1 MPAVIEAIEV
11 SRNFRTPQGGLEVL
25 NGLSLTVEKGRTLAI
40 VGASGSGKS
49 TLLHILGCLDRPTSG
64 KVLLGGQDTFQMAD
78 HQLAA
83 ARNRDIGFVFQ
94 FHHLLP
100 EFSALENVALPLLVG
115 GLGKYEALER
125 AGQLMAEVG
134 LAERR
139 LHRPSEL
146 SGGEQ
151 QRVAVARALVN
162 GPQLLLADEPT
173 GNLDRYSGSAVTDL
187 LWKMNRERGVA
198 LVVVTHNQELAKRA
212 DRTMEL
218 KNGKLWPTDR

>member
-1 MPAVIEAIEV
+1 MLGVIEAVDV
-11 SRNFRTPQGGLEVL
+11 SRSFRTSQGSLEVL
-25 NGLSLTVEKGRTLAI
+25 SGLSLAVEKGGTLAI

-64 KVLLGGQDTFQMAD
+64 KVMLGGQDTSQMAD

-100 EFSALENVALPLLVG
+100 EFSAVENVALPLLVG
-115 GLGKYEALER
+115 GLGKDEALER
-125 AGQLMAEVG
+125 ARQLMVDVG
-134 LAERR
+134 LAERSF
-139 LHRPSEL
+139 HRPSEL

-151 QRVAVARALVN
+151 QRVAVARALVK

-173 GNLDRYSGSAVTDL
+173 GNLDRHSGSMVTDL

-198 LVVVTHNQELAKRA
+198 LVVVTHNQELSERA
-212 DRTMEL
+212 SRKM
-218 KNGKLWPTDR
+218 

>member
-1 MPAVIEAIEV
+1 MLGVIEAVDV
-11 SRNFRTPQGGLEVL
+11 SRSFRTSQGSLEVL
-25 NGLSLTVEKGRTLAI
+25 SGLSLAVEKGGTLAI

-64 KVLLGGQDTFQMAD
+64 KVMLGGQDTSQMAD

-100 EFSALENVALPLLVG
+100 EFSAVENVALPLLVG
-115 GLGKYEALER
+115 GLGKDEALER
-125 AGQLMAEVG
+125 ARQLMVDVG
-134 LAERR
+134 LAERSF
-139 LHRPSEL
+139 HRPSEL

-151 QRVAVARALVN
+151 QRVAVARALVK

-173 GNLDRYSGSAVTDL
+173 GNLDRHSGSMVTDL

-198 LVVVTHNQELAKRA
+198 LVVVTHNQELAERA
-212 DRTMEL
+212 ARKMEL
-218 KNGKLWPTDR
+218 KDGKLWPADR